1 MGEIRG
7 CIRSLHRTLDNKY
20 LLTIEATG
28 NVREVFD
35 ELQDVD
41 CDIKIKKHREKRS
54 LDANAYMWVLCDRLA
69 EAIGSTKVA
78 IYRDA
83 IRDVGIFKDFT
94 LSHYEAPSLEKAWS
108 MLGTGWLTE
117 RIGFDDDNVFVRCYY
132 GSSMYNKRQMARLL
146 DYIIQDC
153 KNVGVETMTPEEIAR
168 LKAVWGE

>member
-1 MGEIRG
+1 
-7 CIRSLHRTLDNKY
+7 
-20 LLTIEATG
+20 
-28 NVREVFD
+28 
-35 ELQDVD
+35 
-41 CDIKIKKHREKRS
+41 
-54 LDANAYMWVLCDRLA
+54 MWVLCDRLA
-69 EAIGSTKVA
+69 EKICSTKIE

-83 IRDVGIFKDFT
+83 IRDVGIFKDFK
-94 LSHYEAPSLEKAWS
+94 LSHAEAPSLEKAWS

-117 RIGFDDDNVFVRCYY
+117 RIGFDDDYVFVRCYY

>member
-7 CIRSLHRTLDNKY
+7 CVQSLTRTLDNKY

-28 NVREVFD
+28 NVREMFEEMKD
-35 ELQDVD
+35 TD

-54 LDANAYMWVLCDRLA
+54 LNANSYLWVLCDRLA
-69 EAIGSTKVA
+69 EKIGSTKIE

-94 LSHYEAPSLEKAWS
+94 LSPNEAPSLEKAWS

>member
-1 MGEIRG
+1 
-7 CIRSLHRTLDNKY
+7 
-20 LLTIEATG
+20 LTIEATG
-28 NVREVFD
+28 NVREMFEEMKD
-35 ELQDVD
+35 TD

-54 LDANAYMWVLCDRLA
+54 LNANSYLWVLCDRLA
-69 EAIGSTKVA
+69 EKIGSTKIE

-94 LSHYEAPSLEKAWS
+94 LSPIEAPSLEKAWS

>member
-7 CIRSLHRTLDNKY
+7 CIRSLHRTLDNKF

-28 NVREVFD
+28 NVREMFD
-35 ELQDVD
+35 KLQDTD
-41 CDIKIKKHREKRS
+41 CDIKINKHREKRS

-69 EAIGSTKVA
+69 EKICSTKIE

-83 IRDVGIFKDFT
+83 IRDVGIFKDFK
-94 LSHYEAPSLEKAWS
+94 LSHAEAPSLEKAWS

-117 RIGFDDDNVFVRCYY
+117 RIGFDDDYVFVRCYY

-153 KNVGVETMTPEEIAR
+153 KNVGVETMTPEELAK